1 MKQCPQCQAELNDDS
16 LFCSK
21 CGSSVASSPEP
32 SSKETAAPAKK
43 PVYKTFLFWV
53 ILISVAFFIAKGIV
67 NVLHGMPMSDFT
79 GDLTVIFVL
88 SVISLIPFAI
98 IHTIVENTPPAK
110 RKFARSVASVL
121 YFLIFFVVA
130 SFTFIASTTMTY
142 DPNYTEEDKFRDYI
156 FDKADDI
163 IDDRFAEAGY
173 TITARSARENRP
185 LTEIEPGK
193 YTTACKVIAEQ
204 GISGTRTFMCYVR
217 FQKDVDGNW
226 YCYDFE
232 VTNWIEYD

>member
-1 MKQCPQCQAELNDDS
+1 MKQCPKCQAELNDDS

-32 SSKETAAPAKK
+32 SSTETDSPAKK
-43 PVYKTFLFWV
+43 PVYKTFLFWA
-53 ILISVAFFIAKGIV
+53 ILVFIIVFVSTGIF
-67 NVLHGMPMSDFT
+67 NMSCGMPLEDFT
-79 GDLTVIFVL
+79 GDIFVIVFISAIPL
-88 SVISLIPFAI
+88 ILGFVIQSVVDKTSAEKRRSAQTIASIFYFAM
-98 IHTIVENTPPAK
+98 
-110 RKFARSVASVL
+110 
-121 YFLIFFVVA
+121 FLFVA
-130 SFTFIASTTMTY
+130 SFTLLSSTTTNY

-156 FDKADDI
+156 LDKADDI

-173 TITARSARENRP
+173 TITAQSARENRP

-204 GISGTRTFMCYVR
+204 GISGTKTFICYVR